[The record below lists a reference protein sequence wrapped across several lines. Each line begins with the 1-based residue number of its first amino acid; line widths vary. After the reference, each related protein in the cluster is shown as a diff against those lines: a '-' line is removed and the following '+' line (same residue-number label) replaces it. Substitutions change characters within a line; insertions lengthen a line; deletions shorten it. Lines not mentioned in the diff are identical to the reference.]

1 MKPGMVYAL
10 GLVVLVLAIVILMQ
24 QRKLALVR
32 NDNASLYGDARALIN
47 ARSSDATVAADLQR
61 EVRQLRAENEDL
73 RREIQQWKERTAV
86 RTNP

>member
-10 GLVVLVLAIVILMQ
+10 GLVVLVLVIVILME
-24 QRKLALVR
+24 QRKLSLVR
-32 NDNASLYGDARALIN
+32 NDNASLHGDARALIN
-47 ARSSDATVAADLQR
+47 ARSSDAALAADLQR

-86 RTNP
+86 RANP